1 MLANVSLF
9 LCLVTS
15 RELVCTPEI
24 KQEYTQIDNETIK
37 RFKKKEIIRNKK
49 IGTI

>member
-1 MLANVSLF
+1 MLVNVSLF

-15 RELVCTPEI
+15 PELVCTPEI

-37 RFKKKEIIRNKK
+37 RSKKEIIRNKK